1 MLKADLIE
9 NIERLMHTREK
20 LAFIYDCFSQTD
32 DFEFSNLGGNFGIV
46 LLLEELVKELQRI
59 EVSLSTLLNEG
70 I

>member
-1 MLKADLIE
+1 MLKAGLIE

-32 DFEFSNLGGNFGIV
+32 GFEFSNLGGNFGIAFFSNS
-46 LLLEELVKELQRI
+46 KA
-59 EVSLSTLLNEG
+59 SLNSMYYY